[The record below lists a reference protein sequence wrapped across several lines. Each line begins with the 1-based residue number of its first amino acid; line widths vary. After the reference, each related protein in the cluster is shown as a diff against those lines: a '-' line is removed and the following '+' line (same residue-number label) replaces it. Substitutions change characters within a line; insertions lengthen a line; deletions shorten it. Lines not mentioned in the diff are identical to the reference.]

1 VEMRGPTGN
10 FKYTPNM
17 VKDFGFICAG
27 SGITPMMQVI
37 LAITHDGEDHTN
49 MTLLYQNREERDIL
63 LKQEL
68 DALLAIHGGGGEHG
82 GRLRAKFALSRPPPS
97 WEEAHER
104 NISGYIEMATI
115 KNELP
120 PPGPS
125 TKIGVCGPSGFNK
138 SIVATL
144 HSLGYTDAEIKVF

>member
-1 VEMRGPTGN
+1 M
-10 FKYTPNM
+10 
-17 VKDFGFICAG
+17 I
-27 SGITPMMQVI
+27 
-37 LAITHDGEDHTN
+37 
-49 MTLLYQNREERDIL
+49 LLYQNREERDIL

-68 DALLAIHGGGGEHG
+68 DALLAVHGRREH

-138 SIVATL
+138 NIVATL